1 MFSIFKKA
9 KPKLLDLVPN
19 KFSDIHSHVLPSI
32 DDGAKDINDTEFLLN
47 EMKKIGFGKIIT
59 TPHTMKYVWENNND
73 SIFNAKNLVY
83 KNLNALA
90 NELTLQSASEYFL
103 DDYFLEIV
111 QQKNLLTL
119 KDNYILV
126 ELSYTNPPINL
137 FDILFEI
144 QLCGYKP
151 ILAHPE
157 RYKYYHENFE
167 VYKKLLKVGCVFQMN
182 LLSSVG
188 YYGKG
193 VSQCADKLLKE
204 NMITYV
210 GSDIHHENHI
220 KSFDR
225 EIIIKNIKPF
235 EAAFNNNSFFN

>member
-1 MFSIFKKA
+1 MFNFFKS
-9 KPKLLDLVPN
+9 KLKLYELIPLN
-19 KFSDIHSHVLPSI
+19 YTDIHSHVLPGI

-47 EMKKIGFGKIIT
+47 EIKSMRFGKIIT
-59 TPHTMKYVWENNND
+59 TPHTMKYVWENNNE
-73 SIFNAKNLVY
+73 SILNAKDLVY
-83 KNLNALA
+83 NSLNSLA
-90 NELTLQSASEYFL
+90 TELKLQSASEYFL

-144 QLCGYKP
+144 QLAGYKP

-167 VYKKLLKVGCVFQMN
+167 VYRILW
-182 LLSSVG
+182 
-188 YYGKG
+188 
-193 VSQCADKLLKE
+193 
-204 NMITYV
+204 
-210 GSDIHHENHI
+210 
-220 KSFDR
+220 
-225 EIIIKNIKPF
+225 
-235 EAAFNNNSFFN
+235 